1 MSVSSPLPN
10 TSSRPAQRVK
20 PAPPPLHHHL
30 LNLPNFLTLC
40 RIVLIPFFVAA
51 LSRNHFRDALYI
63 FVAAALTD
71 SLDGTLARWTNK
83 RTELGAF
90 LDPFADKLLLL
101 SALVILTVE
110 SVIPAWVLSVIV
122 VRDVVVVFGYVMVV
136 FFIGERV
143 PVRPTYAGKAGTVL
157 QIATIVTA
165 LLGWPHIVGMRH
177 LWNGLLLLTVLMTG
191 LSGLQ
196 YVYRGLVLLN
206 SREPQMFE

>member
-1 MSVSSPLPN
+1 VPSPSSN
-10 TSSRPAQRVK
+10 
-20 PAPPPLHHHL
+20 PAPRAAKLVQPVAPLHHRL

-51 LSRNHFRDALYI
+51 LSRNHFHEALSI
-63 FVAAALTD
+63 FAVAALTD

-90 LDPFADKLLLL
+90 LDPFADKLLLI
-101 SALVILTVE
+101 SALVILTVQD
-110 SVIPAWVLSVIV
+110 VLPGWVLGVIA
-122 VRDVVVVFGYVMVV
+122 VRDVVVVFGYLMLV
-136 FFIGERV
+136 FFIGERI

-157 QIATIVTA
+157 QIVCIVAA
-165 LLGWPHIVGMRH
+165 LLGWPQLDHVRH
-177 LWNGLLLLTVLMTG
+177 MWTGLLLLTVVMTG

-196 YVYRGLVLLN
+196 YMYRGLVILN